1 MVDYAAS
8 LQAGWK
14 ESCIGGAVYAQGDRL
29 GLVLAV
35 FCLAPY
41 LAPTTLLCWP
51 TMRSESAAGWL
62 VDHRVSAWEDAYA

>member
-14 ESCIGGAVYAQGDRL
+14 ETCIGGAVYAQGDRL
-29 GLVLAV
+29 GLILAV

-41 LAPTTLLCWP
+41 LALYHL
-51 TMRSESAAGWL
+51 AVL
-62 VDHRVSAWEDAYA
+62 AYHVQ